1 MEIIDTF
8 LSRLKGRG
16 KVTSYNVLLNF
27 PFSLLPFW
35 GPEPGLTLGNLHNRS
50 NYNLLVSYFN
60 LHLPALL
67 QTRDAVSDRT
77 GQSNLILSG
86 DLNYLG
92 HFDLLP
98 KISRIV
104 VLYYK
109 LSLMAMEFKP
119 LI

>member
-35 GPEPGLTLGNLHNRS
+35 SPEPGLTLGNLHNRS

-67 QTRDAVSDRT
+67 QTRDALSDTT

-86 DLNYLG
+86 DFNYLG
-92 HFDLLP
+92 HFDFLP
-98 KISRIV
+98 KII
-104 VLYYK
+104 
-109 LSLMAMEFKP
+109 E
-119 LI
+119 